1 MAHSSDSENFESAD
15 EDFIDCDDE
24 PTKKAPP
31 PVIATAKVSPKTEIK
46 LESTPKV
53 LKSSNQVSSNVKLE
67 SDDRDVSTENDV
79 NATNCK
85 KSGEL
90 ISDPKILEIPK
101 VKDIVEV
108 ENDDTEKKSIVV
120 PKVTENTA
128 IAIAVD
134 TLAVDHQNT
143 QKKKSVKEEVRKSN
157 IDKVSDIKKAEDVV
171 LNKESKDNPGIKS
184 SEGPVPTVRSIPNT
198 ETVTQHKKENII
210 IETTV
215 TEADPNADDDGW
227 EFDEWGDEEQA
238 TALRN
243 TSKPV
248 VEEQDVGWD
257 VWDDEDDV
265 ELPNA
270 GNQSTVSSANK
281 SSSSDQFFPVLADI
295 SPKKEVKTEG
305 GLLGNISKFLISDE
319 NPSTFPL
326 QKRKESN
333 DGIPPGSNAANWGWK
348 PWGGVASLLS
358 TATEGMA
365 TITSN
370 VSSLIESGIG
380 APDPMELARYQ
391 REVQLKRDAAAAS
404 AANMSFDRVS
414 SDGRLSDTEHNTA
427 TVNSDSDQ
435 QEKKSDEK
443 SLYLG
448 SFVSGVTQI
457 GNRVIAGGLDTLE
470 GIGKKTMTILQE
482 NDPGL
487 LNKRKLLMM
496 DKDAPALSQVSTIV
510 NLKVRATP
518 RNVR

>member
-1 MAHSSDSENFESAD
+1 MAQSSDSENFESAD
-15 EDFIDCDDE
+15 EDFISDDE
-24 PTKKAPP
+24 TKTDQLS
-31 PVIATAKVSPKTEIK
+31 VVATAKLASKTEIK
-46 LESTPKV
+46 LEDTPKV
-53 LKSSNQVSSNVKLE
+53 QIPSEQASSNTVLE
-67 SDDRDVSTENDV
+67 HAIKAVNTDERFTDVYNEND
-79 NATNCK
+79 ADAISK
-85 KSGEL
+85 KLSE
-90 ISDPKILEIPK
+90 IKTDPKILEPAKVRNIVPAITK
-101 VKDIVEV
+101 QEDTESEPVIATKETENSSIVIAKGDTLSGDQLSTKKESVKDEISTANIVEFT
-108 ENDDTEKKSIVV
+108 N
-120 PKVTENTA
+120 
-128 IAIAVD
+128 
-134 TLAVDHQNT
+134 
-143 QKKKSVKEEVRKSN
+143 
-157 IDKVSDIKKAEDVV
+157 IKKAEEV
-171 LNKESKDNPGIKS
+171 LKKKSQAIPIIPS
-184 SEGPVPTVRSIPNT
+184 SEEPVPNVSSIPIA
-198 ETVTQHKKENII
+198 ETVTQHKKDNII
-210 IETTV
+210 EPKLP
-215 TEADPNADDDGW
+215 EADPDADDEGW

-238 TALRN
+238 TVSGS
-243 TSKPV
+243 TTKPV

-265 ELPNA
+265 EIPNA
-270 GNQSTVSSANK
+270 GTQSSVQAANK
-281 SSSSDQFFPVLADI
+281 SSGSDQFFPVLADI
-295 SPKKEVKTEG
+295 SPKKEAKTEG

-326 QKRKESN
+326 QNRKQST
-333 DGIPPGSNAANWGWK
+333 DGIPPASNASNWGWK

-380 APDPMELARYQ
+380 APDPMELARHQ
-391 REVQLKRDAAAAS
+391 REVQLKREAAAAA
-404 AANMSFDRVS
+404 AANESLNRVP
-414 SDGRLSDTEHNTA
+414 SDGRLSDAEISTD

-496 DKDAPALSQVSTIV
+496 DKDAPALSQVSSIG
-510 NLKVRATP
+510 KI
-518 RNVR
+518 